1 MLRPIPTC
9 CSWSAAVKKP
19 LALLEMNAAATM
31 PRFTNAGGFNAPL
44 AANTG
49 RMTSS
54 FGGRNASAVSS
65 ASNSG
70 SGVVATTAGFLSGWG
85 GILLILVALVILFA
99 VYYQTIGYYIQL
111 GWEKLKWSHDR
122 GERIDI
128 DVPGPISAHLT
139 PAPVSAGGAG
149 SSISASL
156 GGAINRLESDVEA
169 ALGSVGVGPDAKQV
183 FNISRNLYTFAEA
196 EPVCRAFGAEL
207 ATYDQV
213 KAAYENGADW
223 CNYGWVKGQLAIYPT
238 QQDTY
243 EKLQHGPEDQRM
255 SCGVPGVNGGYFP
268 NAEQR
273 FGVNCYG
280 PRPAESALD
289 ERTQMQSQNTTEFDR
304 EVNHFR
310 AIRDSIAVSPWN
322 EKQWSA

>member
-1 MLRPIPTC
+1 M
-9 CSWSAAVKKP
+9 SANVA
-19 LALLEMNAAATM
+19 M
-31 PRFTNAGGFNAPL
+31 PRFSNMNGMNAPVATNAG
-44 AANTG
+44 
-49 RMTSS
+49 RMTAS
-54 FGGRNASAVSS
+54 FGGRNSSGAV
-65 ASNSG
+65 A
-70 SGVVATTAGFLSGWG
+70 ATAGFLSGWG

-122 GERIDI
+122 GEKIEI
-128 DVPGPISAHLT
+128 DVPGPISAQLT
-139 PAPVSAGGAG
+139 PAPAPASTGGSGGA
-149 SSISASL
+149 SISASL
-156 GGAINRLESDVEA
+156 SGAINRLESDVEA
-169 ALGSVGVGPDAKQV
+169 ALGIPESKQV

-213 KAAYENGADW
+213 KDAYQKGADW

-238 QQDTY
+238 QKETY

-255 SCGVPGVNGGYFP
+255 SCGLPGVNGGYFP

-280 PRPAESALD
+280 PRPVESALD
-289 ERTQMQSQNTTEFDR
+289 ERTQVESQNTTEFDR

-322 EKQWSA
+322 GQQWSQ

>member
-1 MLRPIPTC
+1 
-9 CSWSAAVKKP
+9 
-19 LALLEMNAAATM
+19 MNGAAAANIGM
-31 PRFTNAGGFNAPL
+31 PRFSNTGGLNAS

-49 RMTSS
+49 RMTAS
-54 FGGRNASAVSS
+54 FGGRNSTSV

-70 SGVVATTAGFLSGWG
+70 SASSGSVVAATAGFLSGWG

-122 GERIDI
+122 GEKIEI
-128 DVPGPISAHLT
+128 DVPGPISAQLT
-139 PAPVSAGGAG
+139 PASASSSAGA
-149 SSISASL
+149 SISASL
-156 GGAINRLESDVEA
+156 SGAINRLESDVEA

-183 FNISRNLYTFAEA
+183 FNISRNLYTFSEA

-213 KAAYENGADW
+213 KDAYQNGADW

-238 QQDTY
+238 QKDTY

-255 SCGVPGVNGGYFP
+255 SCGLPGVNGGYFP

-289 ERTQMQSQNTTEFDR
+289 ERTQMESQNTTEFDR

-310 AIRDSIAVSPWN
+310 AIRDSIAVSPWS

>member
-1 MLRPIPTC
+1 M
-9 CSWSAAVKKP
+9 AKKP
-19 LALLEMNAAATM
+19 RAFLEMNAGAANIGAM
-31 PRFTNAGGFNAPL
+31 PRFSNTNSG
-44 AANTG
+44 AAAA
-49 RMTSS
+49 S
-54 FGGRNASAVSS
+54 FGGRNATASLM
-65 ASNSG
+65 SNSG
-70 SGVVATTAGFLSGWG
+70 ARATSSEVVAATAGFLSGWG

-122 GERIDI
+122 GEKIEI
-128 DVPGPISAHLT
+128 DVPGPISAQLS
-139 PAPVSAGGAG
+139 PAPAGGVGAG
-149 SSISASL
+149 ASISASL

-183 FNISRNLYTFAEA
+183 FNVSRNLYTFSEA

-213 KAAYENGADW
+213 KAAYEKGADW

-243 EKLQHGPEDQRM
+243 DKLQHGSEDQRM
-255 SCGVPGVNGGYFP
+255 SCGLPGVNGGYFP

-289 ERTQMQSQNTTEFDR
+289 ERTQIESQNTTEFDR

-310 AIRDSIAVSPWN
+310 AIRDSIAVSPWS